1 MSEKKVWSR
10 RILWAAGYAAVFIAA
25 FVYLKSDSSRGTT
38 LNEAYKQEIRNALA
52 EIDFPS
58 SNNLAEIST
67 ATADLSDFMN
77 YRAGIQIDQA
87 NKNLLNTTEQGFWND
102 SRIINLHGLAEAM
115 TEVAVERIPTLSNLE
130 IAAITESLRGFDAP
144 GLPVGYVNARN
155 YVHLRGRVMNSMLA
169 TSFSNELT
177 NLRDGQIDSKVTQ
190 NLIRLALEN
199 EIDRKMKLIREAEP
213 AFFAN
218 STDMSPI
225 QALFV
230 AYAVATDDTLV
241 HNQVGLNGRLTAV
254 HQSLVQLHGSF
265 PSPSGH
271 KAFGDNGYL
280 QSTPAALA
288 LSGPN
293 VTLLINKINAKGV
306 TQ

>member
-1 MSEKKVWSR
+1 MSEKRVWSR
-10 RILWAAGYAAVFIAA
+10 RILWVAGYAAVFIAA
-25 FVYLKSDSSRGTT
+25 FVYLKSDSSKGTT

-52 EIDFPS
+52 EIDLPS
-58 SNNLAEIST
+58 SNNLTEIST
-67 ATADLSDFMN
+67 ASDDLSDFMN
-77 YRAGIQIDQA
+77 YRSGIQLDQA

-102 SRIINLHGLAEAM
+102 SKIINLHGLAEAM
-115 TEVAVERIPTLSNLE
+115 TEVAVERIPTLTNAE
-130 IAAITESLRGFDAP
+130 IAAITESLRGFNAP
-144 GLPVGYVNARN
+144 GLPVGYANARN

-225 QALFV
+225 QAFLV
-230 AYAVATDDTLV
+230 AYAVATDDTLA
-241 HNQVGLNGRLTAV
+241 HNQAGLSGRLNTV
-254 HQSLVQLHGSF
+254 HQSLVQIHSSF
-265 PSPSGH
+265 PSPYGY

-280 QSTPAALA
+280 QSTPAALS
-288 LSGPN
+288 LSSSN
-293 VTLLINKINAKGV
+293 MTILINKINAKGV
-306 TQ
+306 AQ